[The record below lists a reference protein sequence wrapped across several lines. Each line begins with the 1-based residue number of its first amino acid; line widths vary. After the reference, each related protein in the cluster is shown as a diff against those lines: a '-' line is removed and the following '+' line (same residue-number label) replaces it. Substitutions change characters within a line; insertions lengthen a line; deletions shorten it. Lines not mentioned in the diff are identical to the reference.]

1 MTVYINISYA
11 QSFPRCG
18 ARYKMKRA
26 IIAGIAGQDG
36 SYLAELLVEKG
47 YKVLG
52 FLKKDEDTSY
62 LAKVIK
68 DVVLEDTEL
77 VRKDD
82 IIRWT
87 RLFGPDEVYNF
98 AAISFIPVSWD
109 DPYGAFQANTLLVAA
124 FLEVLKN
131 HCPTARFYQASS
143 SEIFGDPPQSPQDE
157 DTPHNP
163 VTPYGVSK
171 LAAHLLAGL
180 YRRRYGMYVASGI
193 LYNHESPRR
202 QDHFVTQKI
211 ARAAAEISLGR
222 SEKLKLG
229 SIVARRDWGYA
240 GDFVRG
246 IWLMLQQPAAAD
258 YVLAT
263 GETHSIRDYLQVAF
277 SRVGLRWED
286 WVETDP
292 ALVRPV
298 DVGQLV
304 GNPSRAKKFLGW
316 IPEVSFPQLVHMM
329 VDSQLERLK
338 NQR

>member
-1 MTVYINISYA
+1 MDQAT
-11 QSFPRCG
+11 QR
-18 ARYKMKRA
+18 RA

-52 FLKKDEDTSY
+52 FLKKDEDTANLSRV
-62 LAKVIK
+62 LK
-68 DVVLEDTEL
+68 DVVLEETEL

-98 AAISFIPVSWD
+98 AAMSFIPTSWE
-109 DPYGAFQANTLLVAA
+109 DPYRAFQVNTLLVAA
-124 FLEVLKN
+124 FLEVVKD
-131 HCPTARFYQASS
+131 HCPSARFYQASS
-143 SEIFGDPPQSPQDE
+143 SEIFGDPPSFPQNE
-157 DTPHNP
+157 HTPHNP

-202 QDHFVTQKI
+202 QDDFVTQKI
-211 ARAAAEISLGR
+211 ARAAAEIALGR
-222 SEKLKLG
+222 SEKLTLG
-229 SIVARRDWGYA
+229 NIDARRDWGYA
-240 GDFVRG
+240 ADFVRG
-246 IWLMLQQPAAAD
+246 IWLMLQQREAGD

-263 GETHSIRDYLQVAF
+263 GETHSIREYLQVAF
-277 SRVGLRWED
+277 AHVGLRWEE
-286 WVETDP
+286 WVEIDP
-292 ALVRPV
+292 ALLRPV

-304 GNPSRAKKFLGW
+304 GDPSRAKQLLGW
-316 IPEVSFPQLVHMM
+316 RPEVNFPDLVRMM
-329 VDSQLERLK
+329 VDAQLERRK
-338 NQR
+338 GAR

>member
-1 MTVYINISYA
+1 M
-11 QSFPRCG
+11 R
-18 ARYKMKRA
+18 RA

-52 FLKKDEDTSY
+52 FLKKDEDTST
-62 LAKVIK
+62 LARVIK

-77 VRKDD
+77 VRKED

-98 AAISFIPVSWD
+98 AAMSFIPTSWD

-131 HCPTARFYQASS
+131 HCPSARFYQAS
-143 SEIFGDPPQSPQDE
+143 
-157 DTPHNP
+157 
-163 VTPYGVSK
+163 
-171 LAAHLLAGL
+171 
-180 YRRRYGMYVASGI
+180 YVASGI

-229 SIVARRDWGYA
+229 SIDARRDWGYA

-246 IWLMLQQPAAAD
+246 IWLMLQQPSAAD

-263 GETHSIRDYLQVAF
+263 GETHSIRDYLQEAF
-277 SRVGLRWED
+277 SHVGLRWED

-316 IPEVSFPQLVHMM
+316 IPEVSFPQLVRMM

-338 NQR
+338 NSR

>member
-1 MTVYINISYA
+1 
-11 QSFPRCG
+11 
-18 ARYKMKRA
+18 MKRA
-26 IIAGIAGQDG
+26 IIAGVAGQDG

-47 YKVLG
+47 YRVLG
-52 FLKKDEDTSY
+52 FLKKNEDTSN
-62 LAKVIK
+62 LEK
-68 DVVLEDTEL
+68 VLEDVALEETEL

-98 AAISFIPVSWD
+98 AAMSFIPASWD
-109 DPYGAFQANTLLVAA
+109 NPYGAIQANTLLVAA

-131 HCPTARFYQASS
+131 HCPSARFYQASS

-180 YRRRYGMYVASGI
+180 YRRRYGMYIASGI

-202 QDHFVTQKI
+202 QDPFVTQKI

-229 SIVARRDWGYA
+229 SIDARRDWGYA

-246 IWLMLQQPAAAD
+246 IWLMLQQPTAAD

-263 GETHSIRDYLQVAF
+263 GETHSIRDYLQEAF
-277 SRVGLRWED
+277 SRVGLHWED

-316 IPEVSFPQLVHMM
+316 IPEVNFPQLVHMM

-338 NQR
+338 NPR

>member
-1 MTVYINISYA
+1 VPNIKTSG
-11 QSFPRCG
+11 R
-18 ARYKMKRA
+18 RA

-52 FLKKDEDTSY
+52 FLKKDEDISY
-62 LAKVIK
+62 LARVIK

-77 VRKDD
+77 VRKED

-98 AAISFIPVSWD
+98 AAMSFIPASWD

-131 HCPTARFYQASS
+131 HCPSARFYQASS

-229 SIVARRDWGYA
+229 SIDARRDWGYA

-263 GETHSIRDYLQVAF
+263 GETHSIRDYLQEAF

-316 IPEVSFPQLVHMM
+316 IPEVSFPQLVYMM

-338 NQR
+338 SPR

>member
-1 MTVYINISYA
+1 LTQKS
-11 QSFPRCG
+11 R
-18 ARYKMKRA
+18 KA

-36 SYLAELLVEKG
+36 SYLAELLVEKE

-52 FLKKDEDTSY
+52 FLKKGEDTSN
-62 LAKVIK
+62 LESIAKEVI
-68 DVVLEDTEL
+68 LEDTEL

-98 AAISFIPVSWD
+98 AAMSFIPMSWD

-124 FLEVLKN
+124 FLEVVKD
-131 HCPTARFYQASS
+131 HCRAARFYQASS

-157 DTPHNP
+157 GTPHNP

-180 YRRRYGMYVASGI
+180 YRRRYGMFVASGI

-202 QDHFVTQKI
+202 PDWFVTQKI
-211 ARAAAEISLGR
+211 ARAAAEIAAGR
-222 SEKLKLG
+222 REKLTLG
-229 SIVARRDWGYA
+229 SLDARRDWGYA

-246 IWLMLQQPAAAD
+246 IWMILQQDLPDD
-258 YVLAT
+258 YVLST
-263 GETHSIRDYLQVAF
+263 GKTHSIREFLEVAF
-277 SRVGLRWED
+277 SHVGLRWEEY
-286 WVETDP
+286 VESDP
-292 ALVRPV
+292 GLVRKI

-304 GNPSRAKKFLGW
+304 GNPTRARERFGW
-316 IPEVSFPQLVHMM
+316 TPEVSFEELVRMM
-329 VDSQLERLK
+329 VDAQVRKLSP
-338 NQR
+338 

>member
-1 MTVYINISYA
+1 VY
-11 QSFPRCG
+11 
-18 ARYKMKRA
+18 KR
-26 IIAGIAGQDG
+26 Q
-36 SYLAELLVEKG
+36 
-47 YKVLG
+47 
-52 FLKKDEDTSY
+52 
-62 LAKVIK
+62 
-68 DVVLEDTEL
+68 
-77 VRKDD
+77 
-82 IIRWT
+82 
-87 RLFGPDEVYNF
+87 
-98 AAISFIPVSWD
+98 
-109 DPYGAFQANTLLVAA
+109 PYGSFQANTLLVAA

-131 HCPTARFYQASS
+131 HCPSARFYQASS
-143 SEIFGDPPQSPQDE
+143 SEIFGDPPHSPQDE

-229 SIVARRDWGYA
+229 SIDARRDWGYA

-263 GETHSIRDYLQVAF
+263 GETHSIRDYLQEAF
-277 SRVGLRWED
+277 SRVWLRWED

-304 GNPSRAKKFLGW
+304 GNPSRAKRSLGW

-329 VDSQLERLK
+329 VDSQMERLK
-338 NQR
+338 SPR